1 MDFIIGEKIWIVSN
15 LRHESEVRSAIVFDI
30 NYKGNGLITYI
41 GDYQGDF
48 MPSGSGAF
56 DPNEIGRSRM
66 ISDVIKN

>member
-41 GDYQGDF
+41 GDYQGGF

-56 DPNEIGRSRM
+56 DPDKIGKSRLYAN
-66 ISDVIKN
+66 VIKQ